1 MSEQPVA
8 VGIADHNGWAILV
21 CVAARDGIPV
31 VRAAQL
37 LGVDTD
43 QIGSFLSDIR
53 RMLDTPWRK
62 EHRSAAAAAIIA
74 LSQHAHLD
82 RLHS

>member
-31 VRAAQL
+31 L
-37 LGVDTD
+37 
-43 QIGSFLSDIR
+43 
-53 RMLDTPWRK
+53 
-62 EHRSAAAAAIIA
+62 IIA